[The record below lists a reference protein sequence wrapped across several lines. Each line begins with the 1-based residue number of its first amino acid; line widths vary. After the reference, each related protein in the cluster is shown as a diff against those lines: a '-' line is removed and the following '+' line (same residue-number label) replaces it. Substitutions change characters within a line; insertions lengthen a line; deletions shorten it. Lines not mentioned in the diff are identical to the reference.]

1 MRTAIE
7 DAVVLTMDD
16 DMRVLDRGY
25 VLKNGKNIA
34 EVGEGAFA
42 GEADERIDARGGI
55 LLPGFVNTHCHVSMV
70 PFRTMGDD
78 CPDRLRRFLFP
89 LENEAM
95 TRELVYRGAVF
106 GIGEMLLAGV
116 TTFADMYYF
125 EDEVARACVQT
136 GMRGYLGETLIS
148 QPTCD
153 SAQPGGGLA
162 IAKAMFD
169 TWRGE
174 ALVRP
179 IVAPHGTTTCD
190 EALLRAGAE
199 LAAEHDTLF
208 TLHASEMDYEM
219 KFFTERGETP
229 TRYLAKIGAVNERLL
244 AGHCIHMTQ
253 ADIEILAE
261 GNAAI
266 AHCIGSNTKAGKG
279 VAPMAAAARAGVRF
293 GLGTDGPSS
302 GNTLSLFDQ
311 MRLFADCHKTAN
323 HDRALFPAKEIVR
336 AATRGG
342 AEALRAGGRIRP
354 ALAGNAGG
362 SGAGER
368 GRAAP
373 FPGLQPL
380 FGAGL
385 RREQFGRE
393 PRDGLRRNA
402 GARRKADAARHA
414 GGEGAA
420 AGADGAVYA
429 ECGKIRGHHLTTE
442 SKNTNIPTHKA
453 AK

>member
-7 DAVVLTMDD
+7 NAVILTMDD

-25 VLKNGKNIA
+25 VLTDGKNIA

-219 KFFTERGETP
+219 KFFAERGETP

-342 AEALRAGGRIRP
+342 AEALRAGDEFGR
-354 ALAGNAGG
+354 
-362 SGAGER
+362 
-368 GRAAP
+368 
-373 FPGLQPL
+373 LQP
-380 FGAGL
+380 GM
-385 RREQFGRE
+385 R
-393 PRDGLRRNA
+393 
-402 GARRKADAARHA
+402 ADLVLVS
-414 GGEGAA
+414 
-420 AGADGAVYA
+420 AVSYT
-429 ECGKIRGHHLTTE
+429 HLTL
-442 SKNTNIPTHKA
+442 PTTSLV
-453 AK
+453 

>member
-7 DAVVLTMDD
+7 NAVVLTMDD

-25 VLKNGKNIA
+25 VLTDGKNIA
-34 EVGEGAFA
+34 EVGEGAFM

-78 CPDRLRRFLFP
+78 CPDRLRRFL
-89 LENEAM
+89 
-95 TRELVYRGAVF
+95 F

-153 SAQPGGGLA
+153 SVQPGGGLA

-219 KFFTERGETP
+219 KFFAERGETP
-229 TRYLAKIGAVNERLL
+229 TRYLEKIGAVNERLL

-342 AEALRAGGRIRP
+342 AEALRAGG
-354 ALAGNAGG
+354 
-362 SGAGER
+362 EF
-368 GRAAP
+368 GR
-373 FPGLQPL
+373 LQPGMRADLVLVSVDAPHL
-380 FGAGL
+380 FPVYNPYSALVYGANSSDVSLVMASGETL
-385 RREQFGRE
+385 VRGGKLTRLDMRE
-393 PRDGLRRNA
+393 A
-402 GARRKADAARHA
+402 KARLLEQM
-414 GGEGAA
+414 GPFMQ
-420 AGADGAVYA
+420 
-429 ECGKIRGHHLTTE
+429 
-442 SKNTNIPTHKA
+442 SA
-453 AK
+453 AKYADII

>member
-7 DAVVLTMDD
+7 NAVVLTMDD

-25 VLKNGKNIA
+25 VLTDGKNIA
-34 EVGEGAFA
+34 EVGEGAFM

-279 VAPMAAAARAGVRF
+279 VAP
-293 GLGTDGPSS
+293 
-302 GNTLSLFDQ
+302 
-311 MRLFADCHKTAN
+311 TAN

-342 AEALRAGGRIRP
+342 AEALRAGG
-354 ALAGNAGG
+354 
-362 SGAGER
+362 EF
-368 GRAAP
+368 GR
-373 FPGLQPL
+373 LQPGMRADLVLVSVDAPHL
-380 FGAGL
+380 FPVYNPYSALVYGANSSDVSLVMASGETL
-385 RREQFGRE
+385 VRGGKLTRLDMRE
-393 PRDGLRRNA
+393 A
-402 GARRKADAARHA
+402 KARLLEQM
-414 GGEGAA
+414 GPFMQ
-420 AGADGAVYA
+420 
-429 ECGKIRGHHLTTE
+429 
-442 SKNTNIPTHKA
+442 SA
-453 AK
+453 AKYADII